1 MNGKLIGTALG
12 AGLGLAGGAL
22 HDSIS
27 KKRLKIQG
35 KKANWWDRNSGKL
48 LGTVVGGS
56 AGYYVG
62 NNWDGETVKNQ
73 KRLDKLT
80 ETDSN
85 NYMSFVDTLK
95 RGGNRVPIDKP
106 YRPISDLSQELQD
119 KASDI
124 RNSKLTEMGSLK
136 GLHGITKEDVKPIFS
151 EFNNT
156 MYKPRLDSNRLAG
169 LRYDLTSLAKLPVI
183 GLTSLAVNKAGLEY
197 DKKMKKLKTKEQSNT
212 GLILGSTLGALSGG
226 LGGHILDKK
235 IQAQGNFFNRN
246 KAAIGGTV
254 LGAFGGGIVGS
265 RIDKSFN
272 NSVDGSKSTF
282 SDGIKSTQDGLNK
295 GILNNSS
302 TENSIN
308 SSFDKLNGGLRKDL
322 VDSLK
327 KSRKDYRLNLQ
338 NLALGTVATGV
349 GAGITASA
357 VKDSLNKRNKMQSY
371 INENGDLVQYGT
383 IMFANGSACKGWAVT
398 KMHGMMDTLAKHA
411 GNAANKWSKLSP
423 TAKGAIIGGAGGA
436 VVGGAKKGWKGAL
449 VGAGAGAAG
458 GAAIGYGAGTKTGQK
473 FINDVK
479 GYKAAYG
486 FKDK

>member
-12 AGLGLAGGAL
+12 AGIGLAGGAL

-35 KKANWWDRNSGKL
+35 RKSNWWDRNSGKL

-62 NNWDGETVKNQ
+62 NNWDGETIKNQ

-95 RGGNRVPIDKP
+95 RGGNQVPIDKP

-119 KASDI
+119 KASGI
-124 RNSKLTEMGSLK
+124 RNSKLTEMGSLR

-183 GLTSLAVNKAGLEY
+183 GLTSLAVNQAGLEY
-197 DKKMKKLKTKEQSNT
+197 DKKMKKLKTKKQSNT

-226 LGGHILDKK
+226 LGGHVLDKK

-265 RIDKSFN
+265 RIDKRYNDRYSSLMN
-272 NSVDGSKSTF
+272 NYNDRSQRL
-282 SDGIKSTQDGLNK
+282 QDLTPPDAPEGYLNK
-295 GILNNSS
+295 VGILQNQ
-302 TENSIN
+302 
-308 SSFDKLNGGLRKDL
+308 LNKDL
-322 VDSLK
+322 VDSNDKLNK
-327 KSRKDYRLNLQ
+327 LNRLNLQ
-338 NLALGTVATGV
+338 NLALGTVATGI

-383 IMFANGSACKGWAVT
+383 IMFADGSACKGWAVT

-479 GYKAAYG
+479 GYKAA
-486 FKDK
+486 